1 MTVPFT
7 PARCRALTGF
17 WLLLGVL
24 STLCLPSLGIAET
37 SASQEET
44 PVLQETEAES
54 WLRKMAEA
62 RRTQS
67 YEGIFVYGRGDEVS
81 SIQIQH
87 RYKDGSEQE
96 RLLHLDGEKRE
107 IMREGNRVFCVL
119 PGKEVMELEQSL
131 PSGPF
136 SGLDADHPL
145 PSRDQYHMTL
155 AGVGR
160 VAGFDAVKVAVTARD
175 EYRHSYLLWLDRRTA
190 LPLKSLVLD
199 KQGEVLER
207 MQYTSLEVGKAIAD
221 SDLKLE
227 NWPRGKPLPYSEAR
241 PAAAAEVE
249 EEAQDGL
256 RQRWKLQWLPEGFK
270 KSPYQIK
277 RVAADGVKVDTAVYS
292 DGLSAFS
299 VFVEDLGSEPVPHG
313 VSQLGA
319 TIAYSRMEV
328 VDGSNYM
335 ITVVGEVPL
344 VTARQVADSI
354 QLQAES
360 PRQPSVDAGAE
371 PGNP

>member
-7 PARCRALTGF
+7 LTGIRTRAGM
-17 WLLLGVL
+17 WMLVGLLLI
-24 STLCLPSLGIAET
+24 LCLPSPSVAEV
-37 SASQEET
+37 
-44 PVLQETEAES
+44 PVSQETEAEG

-67 YEGIFVYGRGDEVS
+67 YEGVFVYGRGDEVS

-87 RYKDGSEQE
+87 RYQNGNEQE
-96 RLLHLDGEKRE
+96 RLVHLDGERRE
-107 IMREGNRVFCVL
+107 IMREGNRVFCLL

-131 PSGPF
+131 LSGPF
-136 SGLDADHPL
+136 SGFDGNQPL

-155 AGVGR
+155 AGAER

-175 EYRHSYLLWLDRRTA
+175 EYRHSYLLWLDRNSA

-207 MQYTSLEVGKAIAD
+207 MQYTSLEVGGEIAD
-221 SDLKLE
+221 SELNPELLFA
-227 NWPRGKPLPYSEAR
+227 GKQHSGSKAEALVAT
-241 PAAAAEVE
+241 PDESSK
-249 EEAQDGL
+249 
-256 RQRWKLQWLPEGFK
+256 RWVLSWLPEGFK

-277 RVAADGVKVDTAVYS
+277 RVAADGMKVETAVYS

-299 VFVEDLGSEPVPHG
+299 VFVEDLGSESLSHG

-328 VDGSNYM
+328 VGDSNFM

-344 VTARQVADSI
+344 VTAQKVASSV
-354 QLQAES
+354 QLQVDSSGQSPAEA
-360 PRQPSVDAGAE
+360 D
-371 PGNP
+371 NP